1 MLTRRNFMKIALVSA
16 TTLSLGLQVGCDGN
30 GESDDADP
38 VEFTL
43 ISDAHL
49 YDSRLG
55 ITGAAFEE
63 YLATD
68 PKLLCESEAI
78 LKSAVDSIKS
88 SSAQFVLI
96 CGDMTKDGE
105 RDCHE
110 LMASYLA
117 QLRAAGKMVYV
128 VPGNHDV
135 DNPEAYSYSGSTQ
148 TPVPNVTPEEFTDI
162 YWDYG
167 YSAAIARD
175 PNSLS
180 YVAEPTEGYWLLAM
194 DSCIYKNN
202 TSGKPNTAGAFSDQ
216 TLDWIR
222 ARLAEASQQNKIVLG
237 LMHHGLVEHFTGQ
250 ATLFPGFVIND
261 WENLSQILAQDGLRY
276 VFTGHFHATDCTERT
291 WTDTG
296 DQLYDI
302 ETGSP
307 VSSPCAYRQVRI
319 ENGVMDI
326 DTIRI
331 TSIDYDTGSATFQ
344 EYARDYAMQKGQNMF
359 VGMFMSPPYNLTQ
372 AEAEGFTPTFMN
384 ALLAHYGG
392 DESPDAS
399 TLSTI
404 QTLLGSSDPT
414 DIELGQ
420 FLSTLWTDLTPE
432 DNSLNVPM

>member
-1 MLTRRNFMKIALVSA
+1 VLTRRKFLKIALVSA
-16 TTLSLGLQVGCDGN
+16 TGMSLGLQVGCGGN
-30 GESDDADP
+30 GGSDDAGP
-38 VEFTL
+38 IEFAL

-55 ITGAAFEE
+55 TTGAAFEE
-63 YLATD
+63 YIATD
-68 PKLLCESEAI
+68 PKLLRESEAI
-78 LKSAVDSIKS
+78 LKSAVESIKNS
-88 SSAQFVLI
+88 GAPFVLI

-117 QLRAAGKMVYV
+117 QLRDAGKMVYV

-148 TPVPNVTPEEFTDI
+148 TPVPNVTPEEFTAI

-180 YVAEPTEGYWLLAM
+180 YVAEPADGYWLLAM
-194 DSCIYKNN
+194 DSCIYLDN
-202 TSGKPNTAGAFSDQ
+202 TSGKLITAGAFSDQ
-216 TLDWIR
+216 TLAWIR
-222 ARLAEASQQNKIVLG
+222 DRLAEANRQNKIVLG

-250 ATLFPGFVIND
+250 ATLFPGFVIDD
-261 WENLSQILAQDGLRY
+261 WENLSRILAEDGLRF

-291 WTDTG
+291 WADTDN
-296 DQLYDI
+296 QFYDI
-302 ETGSP
+302 ETGSL

-319 ENGVMDI
+319 ENGFMNI

-344 EYARDYAMQKGQNMF
+344 EYAREYALQKGQNMF
-359 VGMFMSPPYNLTQ
+359 VGMFMSPPFNLTQ
-372 AEAEGFTPTFMN
+372 TEAEEFAPSFMN

-392 DESPDAS
+392 DETPDAS
-399 TLSTI
+399 TLHTI
-404 QTLLGSSDPT
+404 QTLLSSSDPST
-414 DIELGQ
+414 ILFGR

-432 DNSLNVPM
+432 DNSLEVPI

>member
-1 MLTRRNFMKIALVSA
+1 
-16 TTLSLGLQVGCDGN
+16 
-30 GESDDADP
+30 
-38 VEFTL
+38 
-43 ISDAHL
+43 
-49 YDSRLG
+49 
-55 ITGAAFEE
+55 
-63 YLATD
+63 
-68 PKLLCESEAI
+68 
-78 LKSAVDSIKS
+78 
-88 SSAQFVLI
+88 
-96 CGDMTKDGE
+96 
-105 RDCHE
+105 
-110 LMASYLA
+110 MASYLA

-148 TPVPNVTPEEFTDI
+148 TPVPNVTPEEFTAI

-180 YVAEPTEGYWLLAM
+180 YVAEPADGYWLLAM

-202 TSGKPNTAGAFSDQ
+202 TSRQVRTPPGRFPTRP
-216 TLDWIR
+216 WIGSAPVDR
-222 ARLAEASQQNKIVLG
+222 GQAQQNKIVLG

-261 WENLSQILAQDGLRY
+261 WENLSKILAQDGLRF

-296 DQLYDI
+296 VHPTLRHRDRL
-302 ETGSP
+302 P

-319 ENGVMDI
+319 EDGVMDI

-344 EYARDYAMQKGQNMF
+344 EYARDYALQKGQNMF
-359 VGMFMSPPYNLTQ
+359 VGMFISTPYNLTQ
-372 AEAEGFTPTFMN
+372 AEAEEFAPTFMN

-392 DESPDAS
+392 DESPDTS

-404 QTLLGSSDPT
+404 QTLLASSDPS
-414 DIELGQ
+414 DIQLGQ
-420 FLSTLWTDLTPE
+420 FLSTLWTDLTPA